1 MSEENNQQVTASLEV
16 IDIVNATQI
25 MELAIQRNT
34 FTVEELVQ
42 VAPVVSRFI
51 TFSKQVQEDA
61 AKNSEAE
68 GEDNE

>member
-1 MSEENNQQVTASLEV
+1 MSEENSQQVTASLEV